1 MDNRLSNT
9 GSCEPLVSIVF
20 IIKISI
26 WSILTLIGSEIGE
39 DYKELT
45 PHCMC
50 VLILSLMF
58 KYFFF
63 LFDSLLDFL

>member
-39 DYKELT
+39 DYKELALT
-45 PHCMC
+45 SYVC
-50 VLILSLMF
+50 VNF
-58 KYFFF
+58 K
-63 LFDSLLDFL
+63 SNV

>member
-39 DYKELT
+39 DYKELALT
-45 PHCMC
+45 LYVC
-50 VLILSLMF
+50 VNF
-58 KYFFF
+58 K
-63 LFDSLLDFL
+63 SNV